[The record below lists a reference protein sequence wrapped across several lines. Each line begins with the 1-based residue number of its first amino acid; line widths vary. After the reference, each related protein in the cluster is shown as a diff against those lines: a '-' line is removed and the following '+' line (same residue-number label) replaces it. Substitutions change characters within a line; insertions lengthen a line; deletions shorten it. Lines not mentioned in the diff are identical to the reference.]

1 MNPYKVVI
9 LESVFNNVNA
19 PPKVDEQLYAYKS
32 EPLKLTYFKYI
43 AKIDA
48 VYEEFNRSAKP
59 ISWNEWYAR
68 YRADE

>member
-1 MNPYKVVI
+1 MTIEQKKRIVA
-9 LESVFNNVNA
+9 EVNC
-19 PPKVDEQLYAYKS
+19 E
-32 EPLKLTYFKYI
+32 LKTYFKYI

-48 VYEEFNRSAKP
+48 IYEEFNRSAKP